1 MLKYLKGAYFHE
13 YLSIQHVFLICRMR
27 ISYMLSCHIPIKN
40 NELLKDNE
48 DYKCQYSSHQ
58 RQG

>member
-27 ISYMLSCHIPIKN
+27 ISYMLSHHIFIKN
-40 NELLKDNE
+40 NELSKINKD
-48 DYKCQYSSHQ
+48 Y
-58 RQG
+58 

>member
-1 MLKYLKGAYFHE
+1 MLKYHSGAYLYE
-13 YLSIQHVFLICRMR
+13 YLSLQYVFLICRMR
-27 ISYMLSCHIPIKN
+27 ISHMLSCRIPIKN

-48 DYKCQYSSHQ
+48 DYKCQYSGHQ